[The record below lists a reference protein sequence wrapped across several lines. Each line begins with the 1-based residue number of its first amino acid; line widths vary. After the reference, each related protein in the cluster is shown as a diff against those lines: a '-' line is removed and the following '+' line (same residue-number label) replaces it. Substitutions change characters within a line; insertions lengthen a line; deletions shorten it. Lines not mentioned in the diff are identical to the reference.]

1 MRMGR
6 RTGMAVMLVI
16 AMASCASVPAPLAP
30 DAYRL
35 EILDNPAEHRF
46 DVVLRS
52 HHDRALCV
60 YRDDWPT
67 SKGTLFVENPEVYLD
82 TASAR
87 LPLKSP
93 FSSVYCPGG
102 CGYMRV
108 EPRGELSGF
117 FAYGAFEAADRIAS
131 DTSRRLHFRVSPRA
145 CR

>member
-1 MRMGR
+1 MV
-6 RTGMAVMLVI
+6 AMLV
-16 AMASCASVPAPLAP
+16 AAVASCASVSIPLGP

-46 DVVLRS
+46 DVVLHS
-52 HHDRALCV
+52 QHDHALCV

-87 LPLKSP
+87 LPLKTP

-102 CGYMRV
+102 CGHKRV
-108 EPRGELSGF
+108 EPRGTLSGF
-117 FAYGAFEAADRIAS
+117 FAYSAFDDDKRIAS
-131 DTSRRLHFRVSPRA
+131 DTRRRLHFSVSPTL